1 MIVDSWR
8 RVLATGLEPIDVL
21 PSIEADPSET
31 RERWLEHPLGLLRH
45 VLVEPL
51 QLLAEE
57 SNSVVQVTDPSGL
70 TLYLGGPEWLKARA
84 AEMNLVEGA
93 RCSETVNG
101 TNGVGTAL
109 ATDRPVQ
116 VFAFEHFSHH
126 HREWVCSGAP
136 IHDRASGRLVG
147 VIDLSSPWRIAHPR
161 SLELVTSAA
170 RTTEQCLLEGRRDRD
185 ARLRRRYGDLTT
197 KTSDLL
203 VNREGYALI
212 GDDGAHPKPLDI
224 PESGGEIAMG
234 DGSLAVAEP
243 LGRGEAYLV
252 RRPGPRRARAAR
264 GGALERA
271 EERAREL
278 ARKPAAPP
286 RARDPERAG
295 DLESGVPSPGAGEH
309 LSAYLE
315 AAIDCVIVADA
326 SGRIVEF
333 NPAAERTF
341 GYSRQEALGRTMAE
355 LIVPPSLR
363 ERHAAAFAR
372 FVKTR
377 EGSMLGRRVEL
388 TGMRADGSEFPVELA
403 LSQVEAEPVLIC
415 GALRDISATK
425 QAENHLRELAE
436 EQAALRRVA
445 TLVAYESSPDRLVAV
460 AVEQVARVFDVPLVR
475 LIRYEPTAA
484 VVLGGFSES
493 DDEPFPIGSR
503 WPLDTP
509 GLLATI
515 RQTGHAAR
523 VEDYAQTPGD
533 GAGVVRAAG
542 MRSAVGTPIVVG
554 GRVWGALVL
563 LSPRRASLPEDTGAR
578 LADFTDLVA
587 TALANAESRA
597 ALSQLADEQAALRRV
612 ATLVAREASPVELL
626 ETVAEEVARVL
637 DVEAVGMLRFEPDGT
652 ATLVAQSDT
661 PWDPPP
667 LGTRLTLEGE
677 NVVTAVFR
685 TREAARLDDWAKA
698 TGPVAEM
705 ARVLGIRSS
714 VATPIVAEGRLWG
727 TLIAVSSQSEPLPRE
742 TDSRIGEFTE
752 LVATA
757 IANAEARYELSR
769 LVEEQAALR
778 RVATLVAEGAA
789 PTEVFDAVVAE
800 VGQLLGAA
808 QVGLARYENE
818 HEISVLAIRGQ
829 SPEILRTEVRLPLDG
844 DSVNARIL
852 RTGRS
857 ARLNFAEEGSGSI
870 AEVLRRDNVN
880 ATVGA
885 PIVVDGALWGMIGA
899 SWRGDD
905 QPPANAEKRVE
916 KFTELVATAIAN
928 TESRAELAASE
939 ARARALA
946 GEQAALRRVAILV
959 AKGASSDELFAAVT
973 REAADVLDVPVVA
986 LQRYEADRMFTMVA
1000 IAGETT
1006 FTVGSRWPVED
1017 EGLAGMILATGRPAR
1032 RQEYTTMPGPLGA
1045 ALRAGGMVSAVGVPI
1060 VVEGS
1065 IWGFMTAGARPG
1077 KPTPD
1082 GTEERLARFTDLVA
1096 TAIADSQAREQ
1107 LAQLASEQ
1115 AALRRVAT
1123 MVAQEPPPAE
1133 VFAAFARAPAS
1144 EQLFSIVAREVASVL
1159 DVPGV
1164 IVTRYEPDGTAVTV
1178 GEAFGPDLASAE
1190 QFLGIG
1196 TPMPPDPGTLTA
1208 LVLDTHEPAR
1218 VDDLSTSPGT
1228 VGEVARAAEL
1238 GSGCAGPIVVNGAV
1252 WGKMCVFSRLGTVLP
1267 AGTENRLRDFIDL
1280 IATAI
1285 ANYEARAELAASE
1298 ARAGELADEQA
1309 ALRRVAT
1316 LVARGVSPDEMFSAV
1331 TNEMAQLFGSP
1342 QACVGR
1348 FQPDGSA
1355 MVVVGVSDGTRG
1367 IPIGSRWE
1375 LEDYM
1380 ASTGVYRTGRPV
1392 RVEQSDLEHV
1402 SGPMADVLREIGAV
1416 SNVGAPIV
1424 VEGQQWGFV
1433 TVSDVNKRLPA
1444 DAEKRLEKFAELL
1457 GTAIANADSRAELA
1471 GSRARI
1477 IAAGDDARRRIERDL
1492 HDGAQQRLVTLTAA
1506 LRRADAKLPPGADE
1520 LRADLTRVAEGLTTA
1535 VDELRE
1541 LSRGIHPSILTE
1553 GGLSPALKALGRRS
1567 PVRVKLDMGFEQRL
1581 PDHVEVAAYY
1591 TVSEAL
1597 TNASKHANATRV
1609 WVSLRVDHDVLRLS
1623 IRDDGV
1629 GGADSNRG
1637 SGLTGLRDRIE
1648 ALGGRLKIESPSG
1661 SGTLIEVE
1669 IPTGGPADRND
1680 EPDEL
1685 LSQATTPGSP
1695 S

>member
-1 MIVDSWR
+1 
-8 RVLATGLEPIDVL
+8 
-21 PSIEADPSET
+21 
-31 RERWLEHPLGLLRH
+31 
-45 VLVEPL
+45 
-51 QLLAEE
+51 
-57 SNSVVQVTDPSGL
+57 
-70 TLYLGGPEWLKARA
+70 
-84 AEMNLVEGA
+84 
-93 RCSETVNG
+93 
-101 TNGVGTAL
+101 
-109 ATDRPVQ
+109 
-116 VFAFEHFSHH
+116 
-126 HREWVCSGAP
+126 
-136 IHDRASGRLVG
+136 
-147 VIDLSSPWRIAHPR
+147 
-161 SLELVTSAA
+161 
-170 RTTEQCLLEGRRDRD
+170 
-185 ARLRRRYGDLTT
+185 
-197 KTSDLL
+197 
-203 VNREGYALI
+203 
-212 GDDGAHPKPLDI
+212 
-224 PESGGEIAMG
+224 
-234 DGSLAVAEP
+234 
-243 LGRGEAYLV
+243 
-252 RRPGPRRARAAR
+252 
-264 GGALERA
+264 
-271 EERAREL
+271 
-278 ARKPAAPP
+278 
-286 RARDPERAG
+286 
-295 DLESGVPSPGAGEH
+295 
-309 LSAYLE
+309 
-315 AAIDCVIVADA
+315 
-326 SGRIVEF
+326 
-333 NPAAERTF
+333 
-341 GYSRQEALGRTMAE
+341 
-355 LIVPPSLR
+355 
-363 ERHAAAFAR
+363 
-372 FVKTR
+372 
-377 EGSMLGRRVEL
+377 
-388 TGMRADGSEFPVELA
+388 
-403 LSQVEAEPVLIC
+403 
-415 GALRDISATK
+415 
-425 QAENHLRELAE
+425 
-436 EQAALRRVA
+436 
-445 TLVAYESSPDRLVAV
+445 
-460 AVEQVARVFDVPLVR
+460 
-475 LIRYEPTAA
+475 
-484 VVLGGFSES
+484 
-493 DDEPFPIGSR
+493 
-503 WPLDTP
+503 
-509 GLLATI
+509 
-515 RQTGHAAR
+515 
-523 VEDYAQTPGD
+523 
-533 GAGVVRAAG
+533 
-542 MRSAVGTPIVVG
+542 
-554 GRVWGALVL
+554 
-563 LSPRRASLPEDTGAR
+563 
-578 LADFTDLVA
+578 
-587 TALANAESRA
+587 
-597 ALSQLADEQAALRRV
+597 
-612 ATLVAREASPVELL
+612 
-626 ETVAEEVARVL
+626 
-637 DVEAVGMLRFEPDGT
+637 
-652 ATLVAQSDT
+652 
-661 PWDPPP
+661 
-667 LGTRLTLEGE
+667 
-677 NVVTAVFR
+677 
-685 TREAARLDDWAKA
+685 
-698 TGPVAEM
+698 
-705 ARVLGIRSS
+705 
-714 VATPIVAEGRLWG
+714 
-727 TLIAVSSQSEPLPRE
+727 
-742 TDSRIGEFTE
+742 
-752 LVATA
+752 
-757 IANAEARYELSR
+757 
-769 LVEEQAALR
+769 
-778 RVATLVAEGAA
+778 
-789 PTEVFDAVVAE
+789 
-800 VGQLLGAA
+800 
-808 QVGLARYENE
+808 
-818 HEISVLAIRGQ
+818 
-829 SPEILRTEVRLPLDG
+829 
-844 DSVNARIL
+844 
-852 RTGRS
+852 
-857 ARLNFAEEGSGSI
+857 
-870 AEVLRRDNVN
+870 
-880 ATVGA
+880 
-885 PIVVDGALWGMIGA
+885 MIGA

-1032 RQEYTTMPGPLGA
+1032 KQEYTTMPGPLGA

-1424 VEGQQWGFV
+1424 VEGRQWGFV
-1433 TVSDVNKRLPA
+1433 TVSDVNKRLPP

-1609 WVSLRVDHDVLRLS
+1609 WVSLRVDHDMLRLS

-1669 IPTGGPADRND
+1669 IPTGGPPDRND